1 MSIALSLKDTFYPYE
16 GYDHERKIAR
26 AIVMDDKGN
35 FAIHHLH
42 RVDIFGDVRYPETP
56 GGGVDEGESYEDA
69 VIRECEEETG
79 YRVEVLAYLGEVKD
93 YYNLIKRKNINRFF
107 LCKTTGFV
115 GRHFESK
122 GDTFIEKTE
131 FLPIDKIISLYEEL
145 PEIGIS
151 GIIRQRELP
160 IWLEAKKTLQK

>member
-26 AIVMDDKGN
+26 AIVMDDKGD

-69 VIRECEEETG
+69 CLFSLHGKNTE
-79 YRVEVLAYLGEVKD
+79 KD
-93 YYNLIKRKNINRFF
+93 YRILADKVLYNRKV
-107 LCKTTGFV
+107 FV
-115 GRHFESK
+115 
-122 GDTFIEKTE
+122 
-131 FLPIDKIISLYEEL
+131 LL
-145 PEIGIS
+145 S
-151 GIIRQRELP
+151 GAEDVSVA
-160 IWLEAKKTLQK
+160 AKDFWI